1 VRDFDFPPSVPRW
14 AKIAVVALWIASTTA
29 FVVLSIF
36 SGDITDFLIDRVG
49 VTAVIVGS
57 VIGTAIIVG
66 IGWQIDKSDRARRDG
81 RR

>member
-1 VRDFDFPPSVPRW
+1 
-14 AKIAVVALWIASTTA
+14 
-29 FVVLSIF
+29 
-36 SGDITDFLIDRVG
+36 
-49 VTAVIVGS
+49 VIVGS